1 VAINFK
7 LLREKIAQGKRTSS
21 RIYES
26 LLSEDDA
33 VSRTKQ
39 DISKANQ
46 SKILLRLAEI
56 PIETLREVTESP
68 LRIETLRKYGFTS
81 MASVYHASESQL
93 EKINGITADAAAEI
107 KEIASRIYDSI
118 ADSVDFSFDIN
129 SFNESDIE
137 VLESIQEVEGIRR
150 HLRGKREK
158 LSELAND
165 LQQLTRRAEPL
176 QSRLRWLFTKGL
188 DKASALEAAETISS
202 LMADP
207 VTTVLITATEAAIE
221 ARNQAKES
229 AALDDFKTRSSDY
242 YAILDEIAGR
252 SRVLGANAL
261 NEELIERIES
271 QELNSSLIKATLR
284 RYQVFGSKFALAQ
297 GRIILGD
304 EMGLGKTIQAISL
317 IAHRHHLGARRSL
330 VVCPASVLIN
340 WQREFMERSDHEP
353 IKMHGAVTKGEFA
366 RWRESGGVGLTTFDT
381 LKTLAISNEEFAALD
396 LDTVVVDEA
405 HYVKNVDTG
414 RTRTISRWISGV
426 PHVLF
431 MTGTPL
437 ENRVGEFVN
446 LAGLLDKT
454 FANSLDRFALAA
466 GAETFRR
473 SVAPMYLRRNSSE
486 VLTELPDLIEV
497 PEFCDWEGVDRHFY
511 RMAVASGNF
520 MAMRRAA
527 YRSATPEVMPSKL
540 VRLIE
545 ITEEAFASGQKVV
558 IFSFFRD
565 VLNLI
570 SSTLGEKA
578 LGPITGS
585 TPPAQRQQ
593 LVDSFRDREHP
604 AALIG
609 QIQAAGTGLNI
620 QAASV
625 VILCEPQIKPSLE
638 AQAIARARRMGQI
651 RNVQV
656 HRLIIPSSVDTT
668 MLEML
673 ERKIKDFDDYARES
687 ALADSVAS
695 AKDHSDESMAK
706 LIVMEERRRLGIE
719 SNEPV
724 KLDDND

>member
-21 RIYES
+21 RIHES

-93 EKINGITADAAAEI
+93 EKINGITADAAGEI

-137 VLESIQEVEGIRR
+137 VLESVQEVEGIRR

-317 IAHRHHLGARRSL
+317 IAHRHHLGARRTL

-593 LVDSFRDREHP
+593 LVDSFRDREHS

-719 SNEPV
+719 SNETV

>member
-1 VAINFK
+1 MAINFK

-21 RIYES
+21 RIHES

-93 EKINGITADAAAEI
+93 EKINGITADAAGEI

-137 VLESIQEVEGIRR
+137 VLESVQEVEGIRR

-317 IAHRHHLGARRSL
+317 IAHRHHLGARRTL

-414 RTRTISRWISGV
+414 RARTISRWISGV

-446 LAGLLDKT
+446 LAGLLDKN

-593 LVDSFRDREHP
+593 LVDSFRDREHS

-719 SNEPV
+719 SNETV